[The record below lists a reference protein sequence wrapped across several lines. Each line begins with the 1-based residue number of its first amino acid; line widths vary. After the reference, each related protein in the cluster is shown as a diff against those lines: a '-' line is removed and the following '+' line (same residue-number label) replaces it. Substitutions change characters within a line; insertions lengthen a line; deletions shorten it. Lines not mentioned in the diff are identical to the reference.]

1 MDSLLASLLSKL
13 DLSAKE
19 QLFLKTAFSLQQPTL
34 NEIIKKSG
42 LKKPTAYKI
51 LDNLVAA
58 HLMQKMPRR
67 YRAILVPPS
76 PERLLEF
83 AKRKTRIAKKT
94 EVEIEGSLQ
103 ELRKLFHSQDVLPE
117 IKVVYGAEGYIE
129 ISEKTLEEPNTEV
142 KFIGSID
149 ELHHVI
155 TSEYD
160 YTRYIPER
168 IKKNI
173 RARAI
178 LVNTPTARE
187 FVKRDKQER
196 RETKLLPDGYQ
207 AKAIMLLWKDQTLIY
222 SGSKEGVA
230 LYISSPLIASLYH
243 ELFDLLWERLD

>member
-1 MDSLLASLLSKL
+1 MESPLASLLSKL
-13 DLSAKE
+13 NLSQKE
-19 QLFLKTAFSLQQPTL
+19 QQFLNAAFALKQPTL
-34 NEIIKKSG
+34 NEIIKKGG

-51 LDNLVAA
+51 LDNLIAA
-58 HLMQKMPRR
+58 HLMRKSPGR
-67 YRAILVPPS
+67 YRVTLIPPS
-76 PERLLEF
+76 PDRLLEY
-83 AKRKTRIAKKT
+83 AKRRTRLAKKT
-94 EVEIEGSLQ
+94 ELDVEQGLP
-103 ELRKLFHSQDVLPE
+103 ELKKLFRAHDVLPD

-129 ISEKTLEEPNTEV
+129 ISEKTLEEPNTEI

-160 YTRYIPER
+160 YKRFIPER

-178 LVNTPTARE
+178 LENTPTARE

-196 RETKLLPDGYQ
+196 RETKLLPDGYHP
-207 AKAIMLLWKDQTLIY
+207 KAIMLLWKDQTLIY

-230 LYISSPLIASLYH
+230 LYISSPLITELYH
-243 ELFDLLWERLD
+243 ELFDLLWERSK